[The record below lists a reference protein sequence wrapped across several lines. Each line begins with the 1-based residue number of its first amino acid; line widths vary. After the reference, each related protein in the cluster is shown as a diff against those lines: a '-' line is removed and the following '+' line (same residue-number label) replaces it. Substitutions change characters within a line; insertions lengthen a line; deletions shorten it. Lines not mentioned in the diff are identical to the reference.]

1 MNKKLPSIL
10 KSIRFFK
17 HSYAGNIVKSTQDL
31 FSDLVPFSVTVG
43 GVSNPILQSIYSF
56 NPMTANNCF
65 YNAVVSHDVE
75 TFNHA
80 NGLDTLG
87 AALRCTTP
95 VIFKKS

>member
-1 MNKKLPSIL
+1 MKKKLQSTL

-17 HSYAGNIVKSTQDL
+17 HSYAGNLIKSTQDI
-31 FSDLVPFSVTVG
+31 FSDLVPSFVTVG
-43 GVSNPILQSIYSF
+43 GVSNPILQSIISF

-80 NGLDTLG
+80 RGLDTLG
-87 AALRCTTP
+87 TALRCTTP
-95 VIFKKS
+95 VILKRY